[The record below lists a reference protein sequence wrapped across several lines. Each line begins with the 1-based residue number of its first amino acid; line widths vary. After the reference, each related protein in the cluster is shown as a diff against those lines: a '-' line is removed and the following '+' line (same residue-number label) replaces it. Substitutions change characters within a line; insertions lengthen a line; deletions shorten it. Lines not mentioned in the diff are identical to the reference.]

1 MRTIVGAFVHQS
13 AEAIMSN
20 MKIITLVTVILM
32 VTVFLLHGMTYFMK
46 FVLGAL
52 LFAGWLVFAIARAA
66 RERRKARRPR
76 ESV

>member
-1 MRTIVGAFVHQS
+1 
-13 AEAIMSN
+13 MSN
-20 MKIITLVTVILM
+20 MKIITLVTVTLM

-46 FVLGAL
+46 FVLGTL

-76 ESV
+76 DNVRDNV

>member
-13 AEAIMSN
+13 AEAIMS

-76 ESV
+76 ENV